1 MSEFDKNDFDVTI
14 SPSGEMPSG
23 EPPTD
28 APDASAAELENAA
41 AVPAVTDEIPAAATP
56 EYQRLPL
63 LAMRGICA
71 FPGMLLNFDVER
83 DISTSAIDAAGEHGR
98 RIFLV
103 TQRDIRNESPKP
115 SDLYRIGTIC
125 QVKQMLK
132 VPGGGIK
139 ALVEGVCRARMHFAT
154 LENGFYVAEA
164 EEIPEQKVKLT
175 AKLEGIMR
183 KVVDLYDT
191 YAGLTNGVARESVF
205 PLFAFGDPGR
215 IADYIA
221 QHMFLKHEFKQPI
234 LETFD
239 PKKRLQLVCE
249 TLAHEIEVRTV
260 EQEIEETMQMR
271 MQGHQREHYL
281 REQMSAIQMELGE
294 DGGDDEISAYRE
306 KIAKLNASEEVTKKL
321 NKEVARLEKQHH
333 GSQEASVITT
343 YLDLCLELPWT
354 RETQERRD
362 VIAARKI
369 LDADHFGLEKV
380 KERIIEFL
388 AVKQIKPDHKG
399 TIICLLGPP
408 GVGKTSVAIS
418 VARAL
423 NRKLSR
429 ISLGGVHDEAEIRG
443 HRKTYVG
450 AMPGRIIEAVNRAG
464 TRNPLL
470 LLDEIDKLGSDY
482 RGDPSAALLEALDPE
497 QNATFRDH
505 YLELPFDLSDTM
517 FITTANSAD
526 TIPAPLLDRMEII
539 EMSSYTDL
547 EKLEIAKR
555 HLLPKQRKKH
565 GLAARQLKV
574 TDDAILELVAGW
586 TRESGVRR
594 CERELAALCRKTAVK
609 IARNEAK
616 SASVTVENLPEFLGA
631 RKYMPEP
638 NVADGE
644 VGIVRGLAWTRVG
657 GVTLDVEVNVLPG
670 KGELKL
676 TGNLGKTMQE
686 SAEAAVS
693 YIRSRA
699 ELLRIPADFRKTRD
713 LHIHFPGGGIEKDG
727 PSAGITMAIA
737 VISALS
743 GATVRPGIAMTG
755 EISIRGRVMRIG
767 GLREK
772 SMAALRAGAKTVII
786 PFDNASDLEEIDQA
800 VRSRLTFVT
809 AKHLDDIIDVALDFS
824 HVPVLSPE
832 AETPAEASKAEL
844 PQGIQARNESPRD
857 LPRVRQ

>member
-1 MSEFDKNDFDVTI
+1 MSEFEKNDFDVTTTADELVAEAETLSTEADSYSAEAKNAMHLPI
-14 SPSGEMPSG
+14 EVV
-23 EPPTD
+23 PPT
-28 APDASAAELENAA
+28 
-41 AVPAVTDEIPAAATP
+41 
-56 EYQRLPL
+56 YQRLPL
-63 LAMRGICA
+63 LAMRGLCA

-98 RIFLV
+98 RIFLI
-103 TQRDIRNESPKP
+103 TQRDIMNESPKP
-115 SDLYRIGTIC
+115 ADLYEIGTIC

-139 ALVEGVCRARMHFAT
+139 ALVEGICRAKMHSAS
-154 LENGFYVAEA
+154 LENGFYIAEA
-164 EEIPEQKVKLT
+164 EEIQEPRVKST
-175 AKLEGIMR
+175 AKLEGMMR
-183 KVVDLYDT
+183 KVVQLYEEYT
-191 YAGLTNGVARESVF
+191 QLTNGIARESVF
-205 PLFAFGDPGR
+205 PLYGITDPGR

-221 QHMFLKHEFKQPI
+221 QHMFLKHEFKQPV
-234 LETFD
+234 LETLD
-239 PKKRLQLVCE
+239 PKKRLSRVCDL
-249 TLAHEIEVRTV
+249 LAHEIEVRTV

-281 REQMSAIQMELGE
+281 REQMNAIREELGE
-294 DGGDDEISAYRE
+294 DGGDDEIAVYRQ
-306 KIAKLNASEEVTKKL
+306 KIAKLNVSEEITKKL
-321 NKEVARLEKQHH
+321 TKEVNRLEKQHH
-333 GSQEASVITT
+333 GSQEATVITT
-343 YLDLCLELPWT
+343 YLDLCLELPWN

-362 VIAARKI
+362 VIAARKL
-369 LDADHFGLEKV
+369 LDADHFGLDKV

-388 AVKQIKPDHKG
+388 AVKQLKPDHKG

-450 AMPGRIIEAVNRAG
+450 AMPGRIIETVNRAG

-505 YLELPFDLSDTM
+505 YLEIPFDLSDTM

-539 EMSSYTDL
+539 EMSSYTDV

-555 HLLPKQRKKH
+555 HLLPKQKKKH
-565 GLAARQLKV
+565 GITARQLKV
-574 TDDAILELVAGW
+574 SDEALLALVAGW
-586 TRESGVRR
+586 TRESGVRQ
-594 CERELAALCRKTAVK
+594 CEREIAALCRKTAVK
-609 IARNEAK
+609 IAREEAK
-616 SASVTVENLPEFLGA
+616 SASVTPQNIAEYLGP
-631 RKYMPEP
+631 RKYMPESDA
-638 NVADGE
+638 ADGE
-644 VGIVRGLAWTRVG
+644 VGVVRGLAWTRVG

-670 KGELKL
+670 KGALKL

-699 ELLRIPADFRKTRD
+699 DILRIPADFRKTRD

-743 GATVRPGIAMTG
+743 GAPVRPGIAMTG

-786 PFDNASDLEEIDQA
+786 PKDNESDLEEIDQT

-824 HVPVLSPE
+824 LAPPLPVEEAQAVEAAKVELSPGV
-832 AETPAEASKAEL
+832 S
-844 PQGIQARNESPRD
+844 IRNEPVGSQHEPPRM
-857 LPRVRQ
+857 RQ